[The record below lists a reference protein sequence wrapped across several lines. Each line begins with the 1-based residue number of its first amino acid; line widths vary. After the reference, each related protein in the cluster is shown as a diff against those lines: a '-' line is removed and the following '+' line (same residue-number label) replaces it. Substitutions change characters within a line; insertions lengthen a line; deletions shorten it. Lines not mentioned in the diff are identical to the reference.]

1 MKKLKFVRKSGEV
14 QSQENVCLLTT
25 QSITKG
31 SLDTTTVFI
40 GEKLVLNGEFN
51 NPMDKWFL
59 YISHTHNFE
68 PIILVKKCG
77 LYTSFY
83 GNPKNSTVDA
93 SAKVTVIQLKSQTIY
108 NMKSVVMFIL
118 CNLFFLLSGVQ

>member
-1 MKKLKFVRKSGEV
+1 M
-14 QSQENVCLLTT
+14 ENVCLLTT

-31 SLDTTTVFI
+31 SLVRVRTVFI
-40 GEKLVLNGEFN
+40 GEKLVPNREFN

-59 YISHTHNFE
+59 YIGHTHNFE
-68 PIILVKKCG
+68 PIILAKKCG

-93 SAKVTVIQLKSQTIY
+93 RAKVTVIQLKSQTIY

-118 CNLFFLLSGVQ
+118 CNLFFSVVRCSIS